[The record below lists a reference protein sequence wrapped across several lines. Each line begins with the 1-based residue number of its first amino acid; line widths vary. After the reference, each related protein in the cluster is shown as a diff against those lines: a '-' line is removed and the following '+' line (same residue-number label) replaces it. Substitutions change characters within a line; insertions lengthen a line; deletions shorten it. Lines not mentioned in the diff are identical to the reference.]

1 MKILKLLNK
10 FFLSILVTFFTL
22 FGITYSEEKPVD
34 IWNIDK
40 SKLNQNNV
48 NDNDVSNEI
57 IKNENSNQ
65 SLTLD
70 ALKLEPQSP
79 IKEIEFEQN
88 LNSSEIKI
96 LGLYDPDDFG
106 LSLNMWANSDG
117 DQLKN
122 IFAKLNKMSLSK
134 DAKELMNISL
144 LTNAYQPQKNITE
157 EEFIKI
163 KSE

>member
-22 FGITYSEEKPVD
+22 FGITYSEEQPVD

-48 NDNDVSNEI
+48 NDNDISNEI

-70 ALKLEPQSP
+70 TLKLEPQSP
-79 IKEIEFEQN
+79 IKEIKFEQN
-88 LNSSEIKI
+88 LNSLEIKI
-96 LGLYDPDDFG
+96 LGLRHVILKKMNYMRNIIAQLILTKFI
-106 LSLNMWANSDG
+106 LRCYLNM
-117 DQLKN
+117 
-122 IFAKLNKMSLSK
+122 
-134 DAKELMNISL
+134 E
-144 LTNAYQPQKNITE
+144 
-157 EEFIKI
+157 
-163 KSE
+163 

>member
-22 FGITYSEEKPVD
+22 FGITYSEEQPVD

-48 NDNDVSNEI
+48 NDRDVSNEI
-57 IKNENSNQ
+57 NENENSNQ

-70 ALKLEPQSP
+70 TLKLEPQSP
-79 IKEIEFEQN
+79 IKEVNFEQN

-106 LSLNMWANSDG
+106 LSLNMWSNSDG

-122 IFAKLNKMSLSK
+122 IFAKLNKISLSK

-144 LTNAYQPQKNITE
+144 LTNAYQPQKNISE
-157 EEFIKI
+157 DEFIEI
-163 KSE
+163 KS

>member
-22 FGITYSEEKPVD
+22 FVITYAEEQPVD

-48 NDNDVSNEI
+48 NDRDVSNEI
-57 IKNENSNQ
+57 NKNENSNQ

-70 ALKLEPQSP
+70 TLNLEPQSP
-79 IKEIEFEQN
+79 IKEVNFEQN

-106 LSLNMWANSDG
+106 LSLNMWSNSDG

-122 IFAKLNKMSLSK
+122 IFA
-134 DAKELMNISL
+134 
-144 LTNAYQPQKNITE
+144 
-157 EEFIKI
+157 
-163 KSE
+163 